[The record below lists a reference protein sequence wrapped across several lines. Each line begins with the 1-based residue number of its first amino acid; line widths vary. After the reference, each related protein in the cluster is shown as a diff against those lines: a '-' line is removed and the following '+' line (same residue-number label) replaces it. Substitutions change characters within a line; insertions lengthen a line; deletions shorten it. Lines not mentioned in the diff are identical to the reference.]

1 MTTTYLVHRQP
12 GFALTR
18 RGKVVRWIAVT
29 LGFCLV
35 AALVSAGILLYVR
48 YPSALGTL
56 DVVTTPPGAE
66 VWLDGRRVGT
76 SPCTIERVGSG
87 FHTLRA
93 VHEGFLLAERE
104 VLVEPGEQPEAVSFV
119 LQPIKAEPPPA
130 ARASDSAPT
139 ERIAE
144 FMQRAE
150 EAFQRGDWVTPAND
164 NALYYADV
172 VLLIQ
177 PDNEPARAMRT
188 RVQNALVRQAE
199 LAAGRGDLATAQ
211 STYNLLLNRFPSDER
226 SQSGI
231 TRIADLIDANRGQ
244 AAHFLALAEA
254 AFAAGRYLDPP
265 HNNAYF
271 YLSQVLAHERGHPQ
285 AQALRAEIR
294 QRVQAQAEARVEE
307 GALEQAIGEYRRLAR
322 LFPED
327 RTLLYRAGQ
336 LERQRTADRS
346 RAVSA
351 VSVPAVRQ
359 MPGHHSETTGT
370 LRFSATGLVF
380 AAPRGTESLSLA
392 TEDIAELRLVR
403 HELCVTT
410 TKGVRYRFTGRDL
423 KHGVALWQVLRR
435 SPSPISPASRRE
447 ASPTHSTNNPNEPLS
462 RPTSTPDGQTH
473 RFPQ

>member
-1 MTTTYLVHRQP
+1 MTTTYLAHRQP

-18 RGKVVRWIAVT
+18 RGKVTRWIAVI

-76 SPCTIERVGSG
+76 SPCTIERVGFG

-93 VHEGFLLAERE
+93 VREGFLLAERE
-104 VLVEPGEQPEAVSFV
+104 VLVESDEQPEAVSFV
-119 LQPIKAEPPPA
+119 LQPIKADPPA
-130 ARASDSAPT
+130 ARTSGSAPT

-144 FMQRAE
+144 FMQRAA

-164 NALYYADV
+164 NALYYADA

-177 PDNEPARAMRT
+177 PDNEPARAMRAK
-188 RVQNALVRQAE
+188 VQNALVRQAE
-199 LAAGRGDLATAQ
+199 QAASRGDLATAQ
-211 STYNLLLNRFPSDER
+211 ATYNLLLNRFPSDER
-226 SQSGI
+226 SQAGVM
-231 TRIADLIDANRGQ
+231 RIADLIDANRGQ
-244 AAHFLALAEA
+244 ATRFLALAEA
-254 AFAAGRYLDPP
+254 ALAAGRYLDPP

-285 AQALRAEIR
+285 AQALRAEVR
-294 QRVQAQAEARVEE
+294 RRVQAQAETHVTAGDLER
-307 GALEQAIGEYRRLAR
+307 ALGEYRRLAR

-336 LERQRTADRS
+336 LERQCAAGQS
-346 RAVSA
+346 VAA
-351 VSVPAVRQ
+351 VSVPATRQ
-359 MPGHHSETTGT
+359 VAGQRPEPSGT

-403 HELCVTT
+403 HELFVTT
-410 TKGVRYRFTGRDL
+410 TQGTVYRFTGRDL
-423 KHGVALWQVLRR
+423 KHGVALWQALRR
-435 SPSPISPASRRE
+435 SPPPTSPTSKRE
-447 ASPTHSTNNPNEPLS
+447 ASPTHPNNNPNEPLS